1 MAGQSETQTVDYL
14 ADKMDKH
21 WEPTKAAMWVHQ
33 RVGETV
39 ALMAAMWVGAQV
51 GSTDAHL
58 VRKMVGW

>member
-1 MAGQSETQTVDYL
+1 
-14 ADKMDKH
+14 MDKH

-33 RVGETV
+33 RVEETV

-58 VRKMVGW
+58 VREMVGW